1 MALDHLE
8 KTVDHTYLFEACNAS
23 SALKLSQLVDLGKNH
38 GLSLNPL
45 HGSLE
50 DALHPGNILLL
61 KGENANH
68 MVFVHGMKGVRYVI
82 YDPDLGELWLDK
94 AHLEQAYA
102 NIFLTCELSFS
113 ESFAPARAKK
123 VLINTSR
130 RFEILALLS
139 YAIPNLFLVAGLITM
154 VYLASTPILATI
166 LFIVALIAVLPSRFI
181 CSFLMRKTD
190 QLFMEG
196 RKKDASVSSKI
207 LYPRYCRY
215 KGLFLSQPS
224 VLLSSAVGLFA
235 ATFLL
240 PLHEPLLAI
249 GLSVGYV
256 LFTIFHLCSYA
267 PVQRL
272 RSDLAFEERFMFQKG
287 NEVYEQP
294 LLASIFK
301 KSDLL
306 SRQFIAYDVIS
317 ICLSFLIVA
326 FIVIY
331 KKEVDAFS
339 LITYAAAS
347 YYCFQLLSRFAHFHI
362 SHDEYQKEKA
372 RFTYLFK

>member
-1 MALDHLE
+1 M
-8 KTVDHTYLFEACNAS
+8 DHTYLFDACNAS
-23 SALKLSQLVDLGKNH
+23 GALSLSQLVDLGKSH
-38 GLSLNPL
+38 GLTLTPL

-61 KGENANH
+61 KGEHASH
-68 MVFVHGMKGVRYVI
+68 MVFVHGKKGARYVI
-82 YDPDLGELWLDK
+82 YDPDLGELWLDQD
-94 AHLEQAYA
+94 HLQQAYA
-102 NIFLTCELSFS
+102 NTFLTCELSFTDS
-113 ESFAPARAKK
+113 TAPAGAKK

-130 RFEILALLS
+130 RFEMLALLS
-139 YAIPNLFLVAGLITM
+139 YAIPNLFLVAGLISM
-154 VYLASTPILATI
+154 VYLSSSPILATI
-166 LFIVALIAVLPSRFI
+166 FFIIALIAVLPSRFI

-196 RKKDASVSSKI
+196 RKKDAHVSSKI

-215 KGLFLSQPS
+215 KGLLLSQPS

-256 LFTIFHLCSYA
+256 LFTIFHLCSYS
-267 PVQRL
+267 PVQKL

-287 NEVYEQP
+287 NEAYEQP
-294 LLASIFK
+294 ILSSIFK
-301 KSDLL
+301 KSNLL
-306 SRQFIAYDVIS
+306 SRQFIAYEVIA

-347 YYCFQLLSRFAHFHI
+347 YYCFQLLTRFAHFHI
-362 SHDEYQKEKA
+362 TQQEYQREKA
-372 RFTYLFK
+372 RFAYLFK